1 MPDMKKAGIALNII
15 SMALLHLV
23 CCGLPLI
30 IALGGGI
37 GLYLTVK
44 SYSGWFLVFHL
55 LTVGVMS
62 GLLYRRSDPT
72 EKLKWQK
79 AFFWLFTVLTLGTYL
94 FTHSTLFKSEEEILK
109 QQHLERVFNKRVV
122 S

>member
-1 MPDMKKAGIALNII
+1 MKKAGIALNII